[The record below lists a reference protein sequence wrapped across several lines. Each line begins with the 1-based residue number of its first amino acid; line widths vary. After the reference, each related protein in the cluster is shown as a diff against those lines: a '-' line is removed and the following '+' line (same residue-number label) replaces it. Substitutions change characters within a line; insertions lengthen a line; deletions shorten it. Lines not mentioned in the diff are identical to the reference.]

1 MLNPGKAHARSLT
14 RLNLAGFGVMASKE
28 TWIRTAPD
36 TVRATFLTRFPTW
49 FRLGVIRS
57 VEARPNRSHPK
68 HRAQGL
74 VFLLS
79 LLLASVLAAFSQS
92 ISGASASPSAIH
104 GAPHDPQTDAA
115 FDHFYNM
122 DYDRATQEFE
132 KIVEKRP
139 NDPFAVNHLLTAV
152 LMRDLYDTGAMNT
165 GDYANDSFIGRTP
178 RPTDPKVKERIKQLV
193 RRAEALEEEELKAN
207 PKDVNALYCRG
218 VSRAQF
224 SVYTGLIERAWF
236 SALRN
241 AVGARH
247 DHERVLELDPNYVD
261 AKMVV
266 GTHNYVIGRL
276 PWSVKVAAA
285 LAGLS
290 GSAEK
295 GLEYLREV
303 ARSEGENSVD
313 AKVVLTLFL
322 RREKQYDEAIGYMN
336 ELSVRYPRNHLFL
349 TEVANLQ
356 RASGHL
362 PEAEASY
369 RKVWQTGREGKYGT
383 LHYELAAWGLG
394 ELLRSEK
401 SLAGA
406 AAAYDLVNQAPN
418 PDPDILQKAN
428 LAAGEMYDLLDK
440 RDLAMKKYETV
451 LAGNANTG
459 PADQARRY
467 IKEAYRE

>member
-1 MLNPGKAHARSLT
+1 MTAH
-14 RLNLAGFGVMASKE
+14 LNLPK
-28 TWIRTAPD
+28 RTPSAD
-36 TVRATFLTRFPTW
+36 VRL
-49 FRLGVIRS
+49 I
-57 VEARPNRSHPK
+57 
-68 HRAQGL
+68 
-74 VFLLS
+74 LLC
-79 LLLASVLAAFSQS
+79 LLLASCLPALSQS
-92 ISGASASPSAIH
+92 QPVPAAAH

-122 DYDRATQEFE
+122 EYDRSTQEFE

-139 NDPFAVNHLLTAV
+139 NDPFALNHLLTVV
-152 LMRDLYDTGAMNT
+152 LMRNLYETGGMNT
-165 GDYANDSFIGRTP
+165 GDYSNDSFIGRAP

-193 RRAEALEEEELKAN
+193 RHAEALEDHELKAN
-207 PKDVNALYCRG
+207 PTDVDALYCRG
-218 VSRAQF
+218 VTRAQF
-224 SVYTGLIERAWF
+224 SVYTGLVERAWF

-247 DHERVLELDPNYVD
+247 DHEHVLEMDPTFLD
-261 AKMVV
+261 AKLVV

-290 GSAEK
+290 GSADK

-303 ARSEGENSVD
+303 AKSDGENSVD
-313 AKVVLTLFL
+313 AKIVLSLFL
-322 RREKQYDEAIGYMN
+322 RREHQYDEAIGYMN
-336 ELSVRYPRNHLFL
+336 ELSVKYPKNHLFL

-356 RASGHL
+356 RAAGRL
-362 PEAEASY
+362 DEAETAY
-369 RKVWQTGREGKYGT
+369 RKVWQNGREGKYGT

-394 ELLRSEK
+394 ELLRSK
-401 SLAGA
+401 KDLAGA
-406 AAAYDLVNQAPN
+406 ATAYDLVNEAPN

-428 LAAGEMYDLLDK
+428 LAAGEMYDLLQK
-440 RDLAMKKYETV
+440 RDLAMKKYQTV

>member
-1 MLNPGKAHARSLT
+1 MKFTRSAY
-14 RLNLAGFGVMASKE
+14 RLPIFLCLLV
-28 TWIRTAPD
+28 TACIPA
-36 TVRATFLTRFPTW
+36 V
-49 FRLGVIRS
+49 
-57 VEARPNRSHPK
+57 
-68 HRAQGL
+68 
-74 VFLLS
+74 
-79 LLLASVLAAFSQS
+79 SQS
-92 ISGASASPSAIH
+92 SSAAGPAH
-104 GAPHDPQTDAA
+104 GAAHDPLTDAA

-122 DYDRATQEFE
+122 DYERATQEFG
-132 KIVEKRP
+132 KIVERHP
-139 NDPFAVNHLLTAV
+139 NDPFAVNHLLTSV
-152 LMRDLYDTGAMNT
+152 LIHDLYDTGSMNT
-165 GDYANDSFIGRTP
+165 GDYANDSFIGRAP
-178 RPTDPKVKERIKQLV
+178 RPTDPKVKERIKELV
-193 RRAEALEEEELKAN
+193 RKAEALEEQELKDN

-218 VSRAQF
+218 VTRAQF
-224 SVYTGLIERAWF
+224 AVYTGLVERAWF

-247 DHERVLELDPNYVD
+247 DHEHVLEIDPSYVD

-290 GSAEK
+290 GSADK

-303 ARSEGENSVD
+303 AKSEGENAAD

-322 RREKQYDEAIGYMN
+322 RREHQYDEALGYMN
-336 ELSVRYPRNHLFL
+336 ELAVKYPRNHLFL

-356 RASGHL
+356 RAAGRL
-362 PEAEASY
+362 DEAEAAY
-369 RKVWQTGREGKYGT
+369 RKVWQNGREGKYGT

-394 ELLRSEK
+394 ELLRSK
-401 SLAGA
+401 KDLAGA
-406 AAAYDLVNQAPN
+406 ATAYDLVNEAPI
-418 PDPDILQKAN
+418 PDPDVLQKAN
-428 LAAGEMYDLLDK
+428 LAAGEMYDLLQK
-440 RDLAMKKYETV
+440 RDLAMKKYQTV

>member
-1 MLNPGKAHARSLT
+1 
-14 RLNLAGFGVMASKE
+14 
-28 TWIRTAPD
+28 
-36 TVRATFLTRFPTW
+36 
-49 FRLGVIRS
+49 
-57 VEARPNRSHPK
+57 
-68 HRAQGL
+68 
-74 VFLLS
+74 
-79 LLLASVLAAFSQS
+79 
-92 ISGASASPSAIH
+92 
-104 GAPHDPQTDAA
+104 
-115 FDHFYNM
+115 M

-139 NDPFAVNHLLTAV
+139 SDAFAVNHLLTSV
-152 LMRDLYDTGAMNT
+152 LMHDLYDTGAMNT
-165 GDYANDSFIGRTP
+165 GDYANDSFIGRAP
-178 RPTDPKVKERIKQLV
+178 RPTDPKVKERIKELV
-193 RRAEALEEEELKAN
+193 RRAEGLEEEELKAN
-207 PKDVNALYCRG
+207 SKDVNALYCRG
-218 VSRAQF
+218 VTRAQF
-224 SVYTGLIERAWF
+224 SVYTGLVERAWF

-247 DHERVLELDPNYVD
+247 DHEHVLEVDSNFID

-295 GLEYLREV
+295 GLNYLRDV
-303 ARSEGENSVD
+303 AKSGGENAVD

-322 RREKQYDEAIGYMN
+322 RRERQFDEALGYMT
-336 ELSVRYPRNHLFL
+336 ELSAKYPGNHLFL

-356 RASGHL
+356 RAAGRL
-362 PEAEASY
+362 PEAEAVY
-369 RKVWQTGREGKYGT
+369 RKIWQNGREGKYGT

-401 SLAGA
+401 NLAGA
-406 AAAYDLVNQAPN
+406 AAAYELVNEAPN
-418 PDPDILQKAN
+418 PDPDVLQKAN
-428 LAAGEMYDLLDK
+428 LAAGEMYDLLQQ
-440 RDLAMKKYETV
+440 RDLAMKKYQTV

-467 IKEAYRE
+467 IK